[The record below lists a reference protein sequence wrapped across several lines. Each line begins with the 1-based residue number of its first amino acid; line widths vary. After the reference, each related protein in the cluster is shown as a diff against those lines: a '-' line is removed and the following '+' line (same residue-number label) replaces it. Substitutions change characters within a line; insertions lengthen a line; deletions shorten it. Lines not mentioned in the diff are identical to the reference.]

1 MIQRMETSI
10 HYSLNVIKKAPKTRS
25 TNQIDKTKV
34 LSRVAIMRLR
44 GEVRTLSVDT

>member
-10 HYSLNVIKKAPKTRS
+10 HYSLNVIKKVLKTKS
-25 TNQIDKTKV
+25 TNQIDKIKV

-44 GEVRTLSVDT
+44 GEVRTLSVAT